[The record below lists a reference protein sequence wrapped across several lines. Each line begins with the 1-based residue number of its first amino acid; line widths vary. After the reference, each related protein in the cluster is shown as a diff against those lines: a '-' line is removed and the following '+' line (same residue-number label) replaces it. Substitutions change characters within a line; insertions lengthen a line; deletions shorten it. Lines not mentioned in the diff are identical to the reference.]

1 MPTPRPFHGGAGR
14 PAACRRHRHRHLF
27 LAPAALVLVM
37 VMVLLPPAVAQQA
50 YEANAQTD
58 CYANNGSSVLGYT
71 CRRSKNGTASPRS
84 CDAYLAFRS
93 APPYYS
99 SPIAV
104 SYLLNATAPA
114 VAAANAVPVAS
125 PVEDSR
131 LLLVPVPCACT
142 SAGYY
147 QHGASYVIQFD
158 DETYFTIANNTYQGL
173 ATCQALMAQNPSH
186 DSLDLY
192 PNISLTVP
200 LRCACPSAPQA
211 AAGVR
216 YLVTYLLGWDDD
228 SNTVAERFR
237 ADYQAVLDAN
247 SLTDDSTVYPFTT
260 MLVPLKDP
268 PTPNMTTLLE
278 PPAPAPAPPAS
289 HQPAKSTSRHSSAI
303 NWRAIFGAGVGC
315 GVLVSGAVFALFLL
329 WRWCRQRGDRS
340 RRAVPPSFL
349 EYGVAA
355 EMKGEEA
362 TASWMSPVMVAG
374 DVRDAVASLT
384 VFEYGE
390 LERATAGFAEERR
403 VGGSSVYRAMIN
415 GDVAAVKRVTG
426 DVSAEVTVLGR
437 VNHTCLVRL
446 CGLCVHRGETHLVFE
461 FAENGAL
468 SDWLHGRGRAL
479 GWKQRVQVAFDVADG
494 LNYLH
499 NYTSPPYVHKNLKS
513 SNVLLDACLRA
524 KVSNFGLARAIVS
537 GAGGVE
543 MTRHV
548 VGTEGYLAPEYLEY
562 GLIGP
567 HLDVF
572 AFGVIVL
579 ELLSGKEVAP
589 ARVHN
594 DGGGGGGSELL
605 LWHEAERLAI
615 GGDGMKDKV
624 AAFMDARLHGDYQ
637 LDVAFA
643 LLGLALRCVARE
655 PRARPSMGEVLLSLS
670 AVYGSTLQCDPSDLG
685 NSGSTETRGVKRD

>member
-1 MPTPRPFHGGAGR
+1 
-14 PAACRRHRHRHLF
+14 
-27 LAPAALVLVM
+27 
-37 VMVLLPPAVAQQA
+37 
-50 YEANAQTD
+50 
-58 CYANNGSSVLGYT
+58 
-71 CRRSKNGTASPRS
+71 
-84 CDAYLAFRS
+84 
-93 APPYYS
+93 
-99 SPIAV
+99 
-104 SYLLNATAPA
+104 
-114 VAAANAVPVAS
+114 
-125 PVEDSR
+125 
-131 LLLVPVPCACT
+131 
-142 SAGYY
+142 
-147 QHGASYVIQFD
+147 
-158 DETYFTIANNTYQGL
+158 
-173 ATCQALMAQNPSH
+173 
-186 DSLDLY
+186 
-192 PNISLTVP
+192 
-200 LRCACPSAPQA
+200 
-211 AAGVR
+211 
-216 YLVTYLLGWDDD
+216 
-228 SNTVAERFR
+228 
-237 ADYQAVLDAN
+237 
-247 SLTDDSTVYPFTT
+247 
-260 MLVPLKDP
+260 
-268 PTPNMTTLLE
+268 
-278 PPAPAPAPPAS
+278 
-289 HQPAKSTSRHSSAI
+289 
-303 NWRAIFGAGVGC
+303 
-315 GVLVSGAVFALFLL
+315 
-329 WRWCRQRGDRS
+329 
-340 RRAVPPSFL
+340 
-349 EYGVAA
+349 
-355 EMKGEEA
+355 
-362 TASWMSPVMVAG
+362 
-374 DVRDAVASLT
+374 
-384 VFEYGE
+384 
-390 LERATAGFAEERR
+390 
-403 VGGSSVYRAMIN
+403 
-415 GDVAAVKRVTG
+415 
-426 DVSAEVTVLGR
+426 
-437 VNHTCLVRL
+437 
-446 CGLCVHRGETHLVFE
+446 
-461 FAENGAL
+461 
-468 SDWLHGRGRAL
+468 
-479 GWKQRVQVAFDVADG
+479 VQVAFDVADG